1 MYGEH
6 RFSMTDEGAHVLV
19 VDDDEALT
27 DVYST
32 WLSDRYTVETATTGE
47 AALNSLTGAVDVVL
61 LDRRMPGLSG
71 EEVLTRIRR
80 AEYDCRVAMVTG
92 VRPSNDVI
100 DLGFDEYLIKPVD
113 RDDLQTV
120 VDTLVDRSSY
130 DDNVQELYALAS
142 KRALLETEA
151 ERGDI
156 ELDDSYQRLVSRI
169 RKLRDRMNDT
179 VTEFGFD
186 DFRVAF
192 RDLPDENT
200 GGD

>member
-1 MYGEH
+1 
-6 RFSMTDEGAHVLV
+6 MTDDGANVLV

-27 DVYST
+27 DVYSA
-32 WLSDRYTVETATTGE
+32 WLSDQHSVETATTGE
-47 AALNSLTGAVDVVL
+47 AALNNLTGTVDVVL

-100 DLGFDEYLIKPVD
+100 ELGFDEYLIKPVD

-120 VDTLVDRSSY
+120 VDTLVDRSTY
-130 DDNVQELYALAS
+130 DDQLQELYALAS
-142 KRALLETEA
+142 KRALLESEA
-151 ERGDI
+151 ERGDVN
-156 ELDDSYQRLVSRI
+156 LDDSYQELVNRI
-169 RKLRDRMNDT
+169 QELRDHMDET
-179 VTEFGFD
+179 ITEFGFD

>member
-1 MYGEH
+1 
-6 RFSMTDEGAHVLV
+6 MTDEGAHVLV

-27 DVYST
+27 DVYAA
-32 WLSDRYTVETATTGE
+32 WLSERYAVETATTGE
-47 AALNSLTGAVDVVL
+47 AALNNLTAAVDVVL

-92 VRPSNDVI
+92 VRPSRDVI
-100 DLGFDEYLIKPVD
+100 NLGFDEYLIKPVD
-113 RDDLQTV
+113 RDELHTV
-120 VDTLVDRSSY
+120 VNTLVDRSTY
-130 DDNVQELYALAS
+130 DDDLQELYALAS

-151 ERGDI
+151 ERGDV
-156 ELDDSYQRLVSRI
+156 ELDGSYQDLVNRI
-169 RKLRDRMNDT
+169 QELRERTDDT